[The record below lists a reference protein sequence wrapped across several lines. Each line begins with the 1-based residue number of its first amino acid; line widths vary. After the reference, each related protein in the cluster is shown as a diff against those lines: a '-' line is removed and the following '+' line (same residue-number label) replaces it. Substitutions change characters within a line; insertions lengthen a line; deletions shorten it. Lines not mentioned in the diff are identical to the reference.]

1 MTTTPPPTYS
11 VSTLDGAATD
21 LKHALTEAT
30 TPVAVAEKPLHTKHL
45 NVENPVPVNVFN
57 YTGAVFDTDEEYEF
71 ADFLPSFP
79 EITLPALTPT
89 PFTDRGL
96 FASPGKATLY
106 AEIAQQGGKAVH
118 QTPALGVEIR
128 GVKLQ
133 ELSKAA
139 LDDLA
144 LLVAERGI
152 VVFRKQTDLT
162 IEEQLAVGAH
172 WGPLHLHATTGVP
185 RREGLEHV
193 HVVYA
198 DKGARPD
205 PTAFAKVELF
215 HSDVTYELQPP
226 GPTLLRNLV
235 TPDLGGDTLFS
246 SGAAV
251 FSSFSPHYQR
261 YLESLSAV
269 HSGHE
274 QARGARGAGQHVR
287 REPIETVHPVVRV
300 CPSTGIKS
308 VFVNA
313 GFTRRIV
320 GVPKAESDHVLRF
333 LHEQFAV
340 NHDFAWRVKW
350 EKDDVA
356 IWDNRTVNHSALFDF
371 WPARR
376 HAVRVTPSA
385 EQPESVA
392 AYEARTG
399 TKAKDWLEERYSAL
413 GVAKPALDSGVG
425 KKERGFKD

>member
-1 MTTTPPPTYS
+1 MSVTPPPTYS
-11 VSTLDGAATD
+11 PGPLDGAAAD
-21 LKHALTEAT
+21 LKQALTQAT
-30 TPVAVAEKPLHTKHL
+30 APIAAKHL

-57 YTGAVFDTDEEYEF
+57 YTGAVFDNDEEYE
-71 ADFLPSFP
+71 
-79 EITLPALTPT
+79 
-89 PFTDRGL
+89 
-96 FASPGKATLY
+96 Y
-106 AEIAQQGGKAVH
+106 AEFLGGTAVH
-118 QTPALGVEIR
+118 QTPALGVEVR

-133 ELSKAA
+133 QLSKAA

-144 LLVAERGI
+144 LLVAERGV

-172 WGPLHLHATTGVP
+172 WGPRYIADHSVGDPVHVHATTGVP

-205 PTAFAKVELF
+205 PTAFAKIELF

-251 FSSFSPHYQR
+251 FSSFSPPYQR

-287 REPIETVHPVVRV
+287 REPIETVHPIVRV

-320 GVPKAESDHVLRF
+320 GVPKAESDHVLSF

-356 IWDNRTVNHSALFDF
+356 IWDNRVVNHSALFDF
-371 WPARR
+371 WPERR
-376 HAVRVTPSA
+376 HAVRVTPQA
-385 EQPESVA
+385 ERPESVA
-392 AYEARTG
+392 EYEARTG
-399 TKAKDWLEERYSAL
+399 TKAKDWLEERYKAI
-413 GVAKPALDSGVG
+413 GIVKPALDAGVG